1 MHFMQPP
8 PAQPAQPA
16 PAPAPAISG
25 DQAAVLQQ
33 VMAMTQEQIDA
44 LPEVTR
50 QQVLQVKQ
58 LLMAQGK

>member
-1 MHFMQPP
+1 MHHRISRQHTKTNS
-8 PAQPAQPA
+8 A
-16 PAPAPAISG
+16 PAAMFT
-25 DQAAVLQQ
+25 AAVLQQ
-33 VMAMTQEQIDA
+33 VMAMTPEQIDA

>member
-1 MHFMQPP
+1 MFT
-8 PAQPAQPA
+8 
-16 PAPAPAISG
+16 
-25 DQAAVLQQ
+25 AAVLQQ
-33 VMAMTQEQIDA
+33 VMAMTPEQIDA